1 MNDDEHE
8 REWRK
13 LLDTAKAL
21 GEHLQEVQLVLVQLL
36 IEASRERDQIS
47 AERLQQID
55 DENLARLRAQTASA
69 GTLQ

>member
-21 GEHLQEVQLVLVQLL
+21 GQHLQEVQFALVQLL

-47 AERLQQID
+47 PERLQQID
-55 DENLARLRAQTASA
+55 DENLARLRAENLNA
-69 GTLQ
+69 GTMQ